1 MDFRAVDYAASKQSG
16 HQEHQ
21 EVYCSF
27 PCIPQLGRELQPIH
41 PETNAIRKFSMY
53 IRVFHH
59 FFKHFLAEPNRA
71 YNFIAISVPQI
82 QNFRKF

>member
-41 PETNAIRKFSMY
+41 PETNAILKLSTY
-53 IRVFHH
+53 S
-59 FFKHFLAEPNRA
+59 K
-71 YNFIAISVPQI
+71 
-82 QNFRKF
+82 